1 MHEQWQRKTERVTR
15 IIRRLADAYRNH
27 AHDFT
32 WSRYGEMKK
41 MVKAAVRDY
50 KVLSVE
56 QLVAAKTRANRTSN
70 IAQETSDVDDVP
82 AGK

>member
-1 MHEQWQRKTERVTR
+1 MNSGSERLSVS
-15 IIRRLADAYRNH
+15 H
-27 AHDFT
+27 VSSGFT